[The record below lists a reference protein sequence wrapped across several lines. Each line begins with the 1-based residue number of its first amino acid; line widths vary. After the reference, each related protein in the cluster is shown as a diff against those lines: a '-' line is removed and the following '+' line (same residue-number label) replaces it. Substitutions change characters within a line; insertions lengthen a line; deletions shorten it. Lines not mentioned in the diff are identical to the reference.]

1 MNATNDR
8 ERIDLQAGI
17 TTLPTRVD
25 GFAGKAM
32 RLERRL
38 GWLLWSALLA
48 LLVVISA

>member
-1 MNATNDR
+1 MNASNDR
-8 ERIDLQAGI
+8 EHIDLQAGL
-17 TTLPTRVD
+17 TTLPTRVE

-48 LLVVISA
+48 LLVIISS